1 MGKLNYI
8 VASGIKQRD
17 IEGCF
22 ELEAFLKLDQIT
34 PMQTS
39 YTQTAVD
46 REKENVKDNGK
57 EDDSDPSD
65 LEPSDK
71 KEKKSSTDEE

>member
-1 MGKLNYI
+1 
-8 VASGIKQRD
+8 
-17 IEGCF
+17 
-22 ELEAFLKLDQIT
+22 
-34 PMQTS
+34 MQTS

-71 KEKKSSTDEE
+71 REKKSSTDEE